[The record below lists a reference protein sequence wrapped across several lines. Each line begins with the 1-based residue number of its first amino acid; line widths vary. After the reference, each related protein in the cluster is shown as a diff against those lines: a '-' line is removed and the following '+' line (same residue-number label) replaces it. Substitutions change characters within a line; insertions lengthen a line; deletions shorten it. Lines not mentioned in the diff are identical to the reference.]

1 MDKMCF
7 ECLDKLEKG
16 EHSYK
21 GIFKVYST
29 HGDKPA
35 VEYKLDKQI
44 TKLSFTDVELISEYC
59 ADRILE
65 KLEGVRKGFVCFKLA
80 NCPEWFEIFWG
91 ILMAG
96 CCPFLIDA
104 RHDEKLTQYF
114 IDEGGAVAIIT
125 NDGHEYENCVTVK
138 AT

>member
-1 MDKMCF
+1 MDKYCF
-7 ECLDKLEKG
+7 ECLDMLEKC

-21 GIFKVYST
+21 GIFKVYSH
-29 HGDKPA
+29 HGDMPA
-35 VEYKLDKQI
+35 VEYKLDGQI
-44 TKLSFTDVELISEYC
+44 KKLSFTDVELVSGYC
-59 ADRILE
+59 ADKIRE
-65 KLEGVRKGFVCFKLA
+65 KMNGVQKGFVCFKLA

-96 CCPFLIDA
+96 FSPFLIDA

-125 NDGHEYENCVTVK
+125 NDGHQ
-138 AT
+138 